1 MTASHQST
9 STDGSES
16 CKTMGGG
23 QGIKFN
29 KFNVALGAIK
39 ARVFY
44 SLDNRIDNRKCVTLY
59 AKDFGH
65 TLRKILGDAYENK
78 TDLQSDYF
86 DQGKAV
92 LFESHPL
99 YAAARTRAEMV

>member
-23 QGIKFN
+23 QRVKFN

-44 SLDNRIDNRKCVTLY
+44 SVDNRIDNRKCVTLY

-65 TLRKILGDAYENK
+65 TLRKILGGAYENK
-78 TDLQSDYF
+78 TDRQSDYF

-99 YAAARTRAEMV
+99 YTAARARAEAV

>member
-1 MTASHQST
+1 MR
-9 STDGSES
+9 TDGTGDMCRVSSEWR
-16 CKTMGGG
+16 GG
-23 QGIKFN
+23 
-29 KFNVALGAIK
+29 
-39 ARVFY
+39 
-44 SLDNRIDNRKCVTLY
+44 

-65 TLRKILGDAYENK
+65 TLRKILGSAYENK

-99 YAAARTRAEMV
+99 YAAARARAEMV